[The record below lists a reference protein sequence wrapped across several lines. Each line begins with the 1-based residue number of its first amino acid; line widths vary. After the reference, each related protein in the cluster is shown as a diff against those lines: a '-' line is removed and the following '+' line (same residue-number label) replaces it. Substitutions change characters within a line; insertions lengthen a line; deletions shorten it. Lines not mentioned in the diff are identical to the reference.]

1 MIQLAKQAHSAKVRL
16 RLLVNG
22 DDLEVAQVG
31 PDSCVLRDPRPH
43 PPSDAQLIIT
53 VDGESETY
61 NVFLCDGIS
70 ADSGEVRFA

>member
-31 PDSCVLRDPRPH
+31 DGSCILRDHRPH
-43 PPSDAQLIIT
+43 PSSDAQLVIT
-53 VDGESETY
+53 VDGHTETY
-61 NVFLCDGIS
+61 NVFLCHGIT
-70 ADSGEVRFA
+70 ADSREVAFF